1 MQPQTY
7 FIIALVI
14 YFAAMI
20 SIGVYATLKTKNHE
34 DYMLGGRSLPPAV
47 AALSAGASDMSG
59 WLVMGLPG
67 ALYFTGL
74 FDAWIA
80 IGLTIGAYLNWK
92 LVAPRLRAYTEVA
105 KNSITVPSFLEN
117 RTHDKTHVLRIVAG
131 VVILVFF
138 TLYVSSGMVAGGK
151 YFESAFGGDYLT
163 GMLLVGGVTLAYT
176 LFGGFLGATYTD
188 FVQGIMIFAAL
199 MIVPVLAVIS
209 IGDLTALADGFDAA
223 SAQRIADAQTAMDA
237 GEEGPF
243 ASATPLSWFG
253 DGFSGVVLLGI
264 ISSLAWGL
272 GYFGQPHIIVRFMA
286 LRSAGDAKVAR
297 RIGMG
302 WMILSLIGAVITG
315 LIGIAWF
322 HVKGIELPD
331 SETVVLVLAQNLMHP
346 FVAGLVLAAVL
357 AAIMSTISSQLIVSS
372 SALIEDIARLVLKKS
387 IKESALVWLGRG
399 AVLLIAVIAVLIGL
413 DSESSVLELV
423 SFAWAGFGAA
433 FGPLIILSLFWRR
446 LTNVGAIVGMV
457 AGAATAWVWGQY
469 LSGGIFDLYEIVP
482 GFLINLVLAFVV
494 SASTHKADTDSDNE
508 IQQEFN
514 DTDTIILT
522 QVKRRT
528 E

>member
-1 MQPQTY
+1 MSQHTF
-7 FIIALVI
+7 FIIALVV

-20 SIGVYATLKTKNHE
+20 GIGVYATLKTKNHE

-67 ALYFTGL
+67 AIYATGL
-74 FDAWIA
+74 IEAWIA

-105 KNSITVPSFLEN
+105 RNSITVPSFFEN
-117 RTHDKTHVLRIVAG
+117 RLRDKSHVLRVVAG

-151 YFESAFGGDYLT
+151 YFESSFDGDYLT
-163 GMLLVGGVTLAYT
+163 GMLLVGGVTLLYT

-199 MIVPVLAVIS
+199 LIVPVLAVIS
-209 IGDLTALADGFDAA
+209 IGDIAA
-223 SAQRIADAQTAMDA
+223 VSQGITTVGA
-237 GEEGPF
+237 EN
-243 ASATPLSWFG
+243 LNWFG
-253 DGFSGVVLLGI
+253 AGITGATILGI

-286 LRSAGDAKVAR
+286 LRSTRDVKAAR

-302 WMILSLIGAVITG
+302 WMILSLIGTVLTG

-322 HVKGIELPD
+322 DINGIELADP
-331 SETVVLVLAQNLMHP
+331 ETVVLVLAQNLMHP
-346 FVAGLVLAAVL
+346 LIAGLVLAAVL

-372 SALIEDIARLVLKKS
+372 SALIEDIARIVLKKDVGE
-387 IKESALVWLGRG
+387 KVLVWLGRA
-399 AVLLIAVIAVLIGL
+399 AVLLIAVIAIVIAF
-413 DSESSVLELV
+413 DSEASVLELV
-423 SFAWAGFGAA
+423 GFAWAGFGAA
-433 FGPLIILSLFWRR
+433 FGPIVLLSLYWRK
-446 LTNVGAIVGMV
+446 LTAAGAIVGMI
-457 AGAATAWVWGQY
+457 AGAVTAWVWGRY
-469 LSGGIFDLYEIVP
+469 LTGGIFDLYEILP
-482 GFLINLVLAFVV
+482 GFLINVLLAVIV
-494 SASTHKADTDSDNE
+494 SLATYKADTTDDKE
-508 IQQEFN
+508 IQQEF
-514 DTDTIILT
+514 TDTGSIVIQGLQKKPAT
-522 QVKRRT
+522 N
-528 E
+528 